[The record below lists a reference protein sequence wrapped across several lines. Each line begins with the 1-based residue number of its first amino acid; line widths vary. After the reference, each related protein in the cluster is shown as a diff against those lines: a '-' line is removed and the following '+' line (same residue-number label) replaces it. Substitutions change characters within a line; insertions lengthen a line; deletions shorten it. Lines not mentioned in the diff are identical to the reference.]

1 MKKVTFAIIGAIL
14 GLPLS
19 YYFQPELVR
28 VKIGGIGNYFKYFN
42 YILKDSDYLGN
53 VILSVLIF
61 AIIGGLI
68 GYFIDK
74 SKVQNQ
80 SDSSHQQTPP
90 KSEHDAANVKI
101 SAQQVSETSKDAIE
115 VSKSFISDPVGGLAS
130 IYLKLGE
137 AKSLSVGILFMVIT
151 IILFVIGV
159 LMVNSTFLFGILSIL
174 FMLAIVFVSLSLS
187 RGMFNGKGTIN
198 SDILITGL
206 SLLPF
211 SVLIFVS
218 SLVGVSSHWGLFA
231 YLNFGLTY
239 SILILFSGFT
249 KIYQFSESKSSI
261 LIAVIL
267 FLVLN
272 AVNIVFK
279 IIFL

>member
-14 GLPLS
+14 GIPLS
-19 YYFQPELVR
+19 YYFQSEMVR
-28 VKIGGIGNYFKYFN
+28 SKVGGIGGYFKHFGD
-42 YILKDSDYLGN
+42 IVKDGNLLGN

-74 SKVQNQ
+74 NEVKNQ

-90 KSEHDAANVKI
+90 KSEHEAANVKI

-115 VSKSFISDPVGGLAS
+115 VSKSFMSDPVGGLAS
-130 IYLKLGE
+130 VYLKLGE

-151 IILFVIGV
+151 IILFVIGFI
-159 LMVNSTFLFGILSIL
+159 LANSTFLGGILSIL
-174 FMLAIVFVSLSLS
+174 FMLAIVFVSLSVS

-218 SLVGVSSHWGLFA
+218 SLVGVSYGWGFFA
-231 YLNFGLTY
+231 YLSFGLTY
-239 SILILFSGFT
+239 TILILFSGFT

-261 LIAVIL
+261 FIAIIL

-279 IIFL
+279 IIFS